1 MDANEH
7 LKMGALDQVLASVQA
22 SLLILEIADQ
32 DDIIGYRTARES
44 ELLAIA

>member
-7 LKMGALDQVLASVQA
+7 LKMRALDQVLASVQA

-32 DDIIGYRTARES
+32 DYVFGDGAACQR
-44 ELLAIA
+44 ELLSIP